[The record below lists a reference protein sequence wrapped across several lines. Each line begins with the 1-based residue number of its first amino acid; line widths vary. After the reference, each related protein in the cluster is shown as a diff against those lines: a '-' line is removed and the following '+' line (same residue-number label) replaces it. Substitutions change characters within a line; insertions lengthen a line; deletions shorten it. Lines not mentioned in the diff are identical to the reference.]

1 MGFLGGSDGKESPCN
16 AVDSGSTPG
25 SGNSLEK
32 GMAIHTS
39 WSSLYSF
46 LENSM
51 DRGIFPDGSVSKEYT
66 YNVGDLGSIHG
77 SGKIPWRKKWQP
89 ILIFLPGKSHGQ
101 WSLVGY
107 SLWSCKE
114 SNTA

>member
-1 MGFLGGSDGKESPCN
+1 
-16 AVDSGSTPG
+16 
-25 SGNSLEK
+25 
-32 GMAIHTS
+32 MAIHIS